1 LTEYYLHLL
10 LTHGTSLD
18 TSSSAEAG
26 IAPGTSGVLTTEE
39 VPDWTQSPDSRT
51 PVDRIYDG
59 MEAMVTNYPQR
70 LTAVGHERTGTALV
84 ARTVTRLGQFL
95 CGFRGHE
102 TMLHREGKRMM
113 MRCSS
118 CGYDTPGVE
127 ISERE
132 PRRRFEGDA
141 GRHHLTASP
150 RLVLRKTA

>member
-1 LTEYYLHLL
+1 
-10 LTHGTSLD
+10 
-18 TSSSAEAG
+18 
-26 IAPGTSGVLTTEE
+26 
-39 VPDWTQSPDSRT
+39 
-51 PVDRIYDG
+51 

-70 LTAVGHERTGTALV
+70 LTAAGHEGPGTAVV
-84 ARTVTRLGQFL
+84 ARTVTRLGQLL

-102 TMLHREGKRMM
+102 TVMHREGKRMM
-113 MRCSS
+113 MRCTL

-141 GRHHLTASP
+141 RRHHMTAAP